1 MRMGAGIHI
10 RANVEVR
17 ERGVD
22 LEFAKIGQR
31 TLQQYFKEIH
41 KDLLEAYNTSG
52 SRQDVCGFV
61 AREIVDALKQSCPD
75 AQVKHLQLYGING
88 QKQFPPN
95 IEGLRKSFWTHRVCL
110 SEGLVYDPLVAEPLP
125 MPDYLRRA
133 FGFESAGPEEAG
145 RIDGR
150 LGLDGPLATVF
161 IRGDD

>member
-1 MRMGAGIHI
+1 MRMGPGIHI
-10 RANVEVR
+10 RASVEVR

-31 TLQQYFKEIH
+31 TLQQYFQDIH
-41 KDLLEAYNTSG
+41 KDLLEAYNTAG
-52 SRQDVCGFV
+52 SRDDVCGFV
-61 AREIVDALKQSCPD
+61 AREIASHLRQICPD

-88 QKQFPPN
+88 QKQFAPN

-110 SEGLVYDPLVAEPLP
+110 SEGLVYDPLVTEPLP
-125 MPDYLRRA
+125 MSDYLQRA

-150 LGLDGPLATVF
+150 LGLDGSISVVF
-161 IRGDD
+161 VRSDD